1 MKRRGLA
8 VLIVVLSGSMAACSS
23 GASDAP
29 KPGASSTAQAD
40 DDLTAKIVADEPP
53 KDVVWKQSTVPS
65 GWKQL
70 QTEQG
75 SAQWQV
81 GDSACVVGIQQ
92 PAGVGT
98 QDSPTDEEIADQQV
112 RQIGQ
117 ALGGSDDLDV
127 TENTVMV
134 PATVQGSS
142 AQVEQK
148 FVERSFRSGDESQGL
163 LRAHRYGDFALI
175 AYTACGKGD
184 FEEQYTASIE
194 GFLDSLTV
202 VLTY

>member
-1 MKRRGLA
+1 MKRRGQAA
-8 VLIVVLSGSMAACSS
+8 VVVVLCGWLAAC
-23 GASDAP
+23 GSDAAKESAP
-29 KPGASSTAQAD
+29 SSTAQAD
-40 DDLTAKIVADEPP
+40 EDLTAKIVADEPP
-53 KDVVWKQSTVPS
+53 QDVVWKQSTVPS
-65 GWKQL
+65 DWKQL

-98 QDSPTDEEIADQQV
+98 EDTPTDDEIAEQQV
-112 RQIGQ
+112 RQIGE
-117 ALGGSDDLDV
+117 ALGGSGNLDI
-127 TENTVMV
+127 TESTVMV

-142 AQVEQK
+142 AKVEQK
-148 FVERSFRSGDESQGL
+148 FVERAFRSGDEAQGL
-163 LRAHRYGDFALI
+163 VRAHRYGDFALI

-184 FEEQYTASIE
+184 YEEQYAASIE

>member
-1 MKRRGLA
+1 MKRRGQAAA
-8 VLIVVLSGSMAACSS
+8 VVMLCGWLVAC
-23 GASDAP
+23 GSDATDDP
-29 KPGASSTAQAD
+29 APSASSSED
-40 DDLTAKIVADEPP
+40 DVTAKIVADEPP
-53 KDVVWKQSTVPS
+53 TDVVWKPSAVPS
-65 GWKQL
+65 GWRQL

-92 PAGVGT
+92 PAGVGSDDT
-98 QDSPTDEEIADQQV
+98 PTDDEIADQQV
-112 RQIGQ
+112 QQIGE
-117 ALGGSDDLDV
+117 ALGGSGDLDV
-127 TENTVMV
+127 TESTVMV
-134 PATVQGSS
+134 PASVEGSS

-148 FVERSFRSGDESQGL
+148 FVERSFRSGDEAQGL

-175 AYTACGKGD
+175 AYTACGNGD
-184 FEEQYTASIE
+184 YEEQFSASIE

>member
-1 MKRRGLA
+1 MKRRGQAAA
-8 VLIVVLSGSMAACSS
+8 VVMLCGWLAAC
-23 GASDAP
+23 GSDAP
-29 KPGASSTAQAD
+29 DESTQGASSSED
-40 DDLTAKIVADEPP
+40 DVTAKIVADEPP
-53 KDVVWKQSTVPS
+53 EDVVWKQTEVPS

-98 QDSPTDEEIADQQV
+98 EESPTDAEIADQQV

-117 ALGGSDDLDV
+117 ALGGSGDLDV
-127 TENTVMV
+127 TESTVMV
-134 PATVQGSS
+134 PATVEGSS

-148 FVERSFRSGDESQGL
+148 FVERTFRSGEESQGV

-184 FEEQYTASIE
+184 FDQQYADSIE
-194 GFLDSLTV
+194 EFLDSLSV